1 MNSTT
6 FPAAGSR
13 PLAGAGFIFVLLCAL
28 CIALTPYSAAR
39 AQSPLK
45 VELSTVVE
53 GDADW
58 DWTQAR
64 TAYVPSRTLL
74 WLTTMSRTAKIGAHG
89 YHDVFLST
97 RHADDP
103 RWSRPAAV
111 ASLRRTEQP
120 DGYEVVP
127 GDLWPKWHA
136 TSGKVLIT
144 GKTFNF
150 EGGSKENILREQVA
164 YAVLDP
170 TTGECGPLKTLDMP
184 PEDHAT
190 RPIIAPN
197 AGCHQRVDLAGG
209 DILLPIRYQ
218 KSSDKRNYTTIVARC
233 RFDGETLTYVEHGTE
248 HSIPTRRG
256 LYEPSVTQFGEAFY
270 LTMRA
275 DDGAFVAR
283 GTDGIN
289 FTEHKPWTFDDGSP
303 LGSYNTQ
310 QHWATLGGKLYLVY
324 TRRGAKNDHIFRHR
338 APLLVAQV
346 DADQLHVIRA
356 TEQILVPENQATLG
370 NSGVCQINE
379 HETWITVAEGRLS
392 QTSREGENNRVI
404 LAKMT
409 SK

>member
-1 MNSTT
+1 
-6 FPAAGSR
+6 
-13 PLAGAGFIFVLLCAL
+13 
-28 CIALTPYSAAR
+28 
-39 AQSPLK
+39 
-45 VELSTVVE
+45 
-53 GDADW
+53 
-58 DWTQAR
+58 
-64 TAYVPSRTLL
+64 
-74 WLTTMSRTAKIGAHG
+74 
-89 YHDVFLST
+89 
-97 RHADDP
+97 
-103 RWSRPAAV
+103 
-111 ASLRRTEQP
+111 
-120 DGYEVVP
+120 
-127 GDLWPKWHA
+127 
-136 TSGKVLIT
+136 
-144 GKTFNF
+144 
-150 EGGSKENILREQVA
+150 
-164 YAVLDP
+164 
-170 TTGECGPLKTLDMP
+170 
-184 PEDHAT
+184 
-190 RPIIAPN
+190 
-197 AGCHQRVDLAGG
+197 
-209 DILLPIRYQ
+209 
-218 KSSDKRNYTTIVARC
+218 
-233 RFDGETLTYVEHGTE
+233 
-248 HSIPTRRG
+248 
-256 LYEPSVTQFGEAFY
+256 
-270 LTMRA
+270 MRA